1 MDRSRQDFFRAVAA
15 MAVVAAMLA
24 VWAVVRDEVVIF
36 PELGAL
42 AVGLLLLDKAVWRVS
57 KVMCV
62 VVMTVSAA
70 IGVLS
75 QVVLAGLVGADS
87 VLRLA
92 APPFVFLLIGILL
105 FFCRAF
111 LAPAFSA
118 GLLPVLLGI
127 SSWVYVGVV
136 ASSVVTVLAVQ
147 WLLEV
152 AGVRR
157 YRMPLAAA
165 PADAPVAGGPREWLV
180 LSLCIV
186 PPVVAGWASGWLFV
200 AAPPLIVTFVEFA
213 LGGSGFRSR
222 PWQVLFMLVFGAA
235 VGSVSVIIFCSLGYG
250 LVPAGLCAALAMLL
264 IFYLFRKAY
273 APAVSVALLALLT
286 RGEAVWTYP
295 FQVALGAAYAIVASS
310 LPYMLFPRE
319 KA

>member
-1 MDRSRQDFFRAVAA
+1 

-36 PELGAL
+36 PEVGAL

-62 VVMTVSAA
+62 VVMTASAA
-70 IGVLS
+70 VGVLS
-75 QVVLAGLVGADS
+75 QVVLPGLVADT
-87 VLRLA
+87 VWRLV
-92 APPFVFLLIGILL
+92 APPLVFLLIGILL
-105 FFCRAF
+105 FLCHAF
-111 LAPAFSA
+111 LAPALSA
-118 GLLPVLLGI
+118 GLLPVLMGV

-136 ASSVVTVLAVQ
+136 ASSVMAVLAIQ
-147 WLLEV
+147 WLLESV
-152 AGVRR
+152 GVRR
-157 YRMPLAAA
+157 YKMPLVAA
-165 PADAPVAGGPREWLV
+165 PANALVAGGMREWLV

-235 VGSVSVIIFCSLGYG
+235 VGSVSVIIFCSLGHG
-250 LVPAGLCAALAMLL
+250 LIPAGLCATAAMLL
-264 IFYLFRKAY
+264 IFHLFRKTY
-273 APAVSVALLALLT
+273 APAVTVALLALLAH
-286 RGEAVWTYP
+286 GEAVWTYT

-310 LPYMLFPRE
+310 LPYMLFPRK